1 MSSELSEI
9 RNILRTIDYRLQ
21 SIEKSVSIIRG
32 ALVETQPEI
41 EAIFREIDE
50 QFNKEMADLLPSEEL
65 PSDEQQPQHRP
76 AQSDSTL

>member
-9 RNILRTIDYRLQ
+9 RDILRTIDCRLQ

-32 ALVETQPEI
+32 SLVETQPEI

-50 QFNKEMADLLPSEEL
+50 QFNREMAELLPSDNRAATAPERRKADFS
-65 PSDEQQPQHRP
+65 P
-76 AQSDSTL
+76 